1 MLRPDKTAKTEIAG
15 LRDQYL
21 EYLENNQYSPHTI
34 KHADYALKDLEEYLQ
49 TKNISRIA
57 DVTTEIITD
66 YNSYMRDYRQPK
78 NNKPYSAYALPV
90 KLQSVKYF
98 FHWLARN
105 MVILYDP
112 AQDMEIPTTKKG
124 LPRTILSENEIARFI
139 ELPDTE
145 TAIGYRDRT
154 MFELFYATGMRNTEL
169 KTMKVQDIDLEARPV
184 HIKEGKGG
192 KERIMPL
199 TTVAFEYLKEY
210 LGKVRSLFLKDQKE
224 EEPGIK
230 NSRDFVF
237 LNLAGHALTRQSI
250 CEIFEK
256 YKKAGNIAKPVGS
269 HIFRHS
275 IATHLLEN
283 GMDIRYIQEL
293 LGHGSLQTTQLY
305 SKVTLKGL
313 RKHYNKHHPK
323 EKRQRLEI

>member
-1 MLRPDKTAKTEIAG
+1 MLQQTKTAKTEIAG

-21 EYLENNQYSPHTI
+21 EYLENNQYSPHTV

-49 TKNISRIA
+49 TKDISRIA

-78 NNKPYSAYALPV
+78 NNKPYSQQALPV
-90 KLQSVKYF
+90 KLQPVKYF
-98 FHWLARN
+98 FHWLSRN
-105 MVILYDP
+105 MVVLYDP
-112 AQDMEIPTTKKG
+112 ARDMEIPTTKKG

-154 MFELFYATGMRNTEL
+154 IFELFYATGMRNTEL
-169 KTMKVQDIDLEARPV
+169 KTLKVQDIDLEARTI

-210 LGKVRSLFLKDQKE
+210 LDKVRPLLLKDKE
-224 EEPGIK
+224 NQDI
-230 NSRDFVF
+230 VF
-237 LNLAGHALTRQSI
+237 LNLAGNRFSRQDI
-250 CEIFEK
+250 CEIFGK
-256 YKKAGNIAKPVGS
+256 YRKVGNIAKPVGS

-313 RKHYNKHHPK
+313 RRMYNKHHPK
-323 EKRQRLEI
+323 AKRTRLEI